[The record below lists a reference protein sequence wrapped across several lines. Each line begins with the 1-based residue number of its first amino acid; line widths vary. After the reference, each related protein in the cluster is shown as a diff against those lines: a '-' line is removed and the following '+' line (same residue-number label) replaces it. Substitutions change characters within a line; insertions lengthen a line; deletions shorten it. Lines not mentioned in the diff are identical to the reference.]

1 MSRPGLATELL
12 SGQFLKHATE
22 RRTLPDPMLADSISP
37 GATKPEDEHR
47 RDICT
52 VGRWIHS
59 RAFVASTDGNISVRL
74 DSRRVLTSP
83 TAISKGMML
92 PDDLVITD
100 LRGKKLVGRRE
111 ASTELAMHLLIYN
124 RRPDVHAVCHAHPPV
139 ATAHAAAGIAL
150 NKALLSELVIS
161 LGCIPVARYGTP
173 GTQELSDALEPMVQ
187 HYDAI
192 LLANHGVVTC
202 GADLLTAFFRM
213 ETVEHFAQVSLVTEL
228 LGKQVLLS
236 GRDVEKLL
244 AARAR
249 YGTTTA
255 STVTP
260 GCPVTS
266 ESAVAAAGEPDRI
279 SITRKELEALIEE
292 AVKEDRALR

>member
-1 MSRPGLATELL
+1 MLREIRPWPGNSENSEVAVSRP
-12 SGQFLKHATE
+12 Q
-22 RRTLPDPMLADSISP
+22 PMNADSISP
-37 GATKPEDEHR
+37 GHVKSEDEHR

-52 VGRWIHS
+52 VGRWIHA

-83 TAISKGMML
+83 TAISKGMMA

-100 LRGKKLVGRRE
+100 LRGRKISGRRE
-111 ASTELAMHLLIYN
+111 ASSELAMHNLIYN
-124 RRPDVHAVCHAHPPV
+124 RRPEVHAVVHAHPPT
-139 ATAHAAAGIAL
+139 ATAHAAAGIPL
-150 NKALLSELVIS
+150 NKALLSELIIS
-161 LGCIPVARYGTP
+161 LGCIPIAQYGTP

-202 GADLLTAFFRM
+202 GPDLLTAFFRM
-213 ETVEHFAQVSLVTEL
+213 ETVEHFAQVSLMTEL

-244 AARAR
+244 VARAR

-255 STVTP
+255 SSVTT

-266 ESAVAAAGEPDRI
+266 DNTGNVEQRAERI
-279 SITRKELEALIEE
+279 SVTREELEALIEE
-292 AVKEDRALR
+292 AVRKDRALR